1 MSHLEK
7 RFARGARKRI
17 LALDG
22 GGVRGLITLGVLE
35 AVERELA
42 GRSGR
47 PDFVLSDYFD
57 LIAGTSTGS
66 IIAVGLAM
74 GMKVEE
80 LVRLYS
86 KYSPAIFPKTRRK
99 GLLVNKYDAAP
110 LEKLLAEVVG
120 DEPLESQKLKT
131 GLMICAKRMDTDSA
145 WVLTNNPAAKY
156 WDCKD
161 DAFFPNR
168 LYKIR
173 MLVRASTAAPTFFAP
188 VLIDISSGRKGFKKE
203 TGLFVDGAISG
214 HNSPALQSVL
224 TAILPAYGFGWQPGE
239 DRLLVISVGTGW
251 RRDRRDP
258 AEFIKQNPMSQGIAA
273 LQGLINDT
281 VKNDLMVMQALSDP
295 RLAWPINSEVGGL
308 EGAVIAPAPL
318 FAFQRYDAGLD
329 ESAVVEA
336 LKIETMKPKER
347 EKLVA
352 TLRDMAATSE
362 PNLRAC
368 LALGREA
375 GRRVDRMH
383 FPDIFNDILTKTGPQ
398 DHPPAEEIGPGGVTF
413 APGGRIVAAR
423 RLDAQAFRDTARGL
437 GAAIGRYRKTAK
449 VAAQPAAERQTVI
462 THWNGEETRNIAESG
477 DMLVTTLNADGSPA
491 LDTDGHVNTYVIGPA
506 RFEALYRAAGEPA
519 PQPEYGALFEARGEV
534 EAFLA
539 PGGFEIMAPWGEMER
554 AASGYI
560 VLNGEDVYGVA
571 GEVFAQTY
579 AKMPA

>member
-1 MSHLEK
+1 MSHLDK
-7 RFARGARKRI
+7 RLAQGRSKRI

-22 GGVRGLITLGVLE
+22 GGVRGLITLGILE
-35 AVERELA
+35 AIERELA

-66 IIAVGLAM
+66 IIATGLAM
-74 GMKVEE
+74 GMKVDD
-80 LVRLYS
+80 LVRLYL
-86 KYSPAIFPKTRRK
+86 KYSPSIFPKTRRK

-110 LEKLLAEVVG
+110 LEKLLTEVVG
-120 DEPLESQKLKT
+120 DEALETQKLKT

-156 WDCKD
+156 WDCED
-161 DAFFPNR
+161 DSFFPNR

-188 VLIDISSGRKGFKKE
+188 VLIDISSGKKGFKKE

-258 AEFIKQNPMSQGIAA
+258 AAFIKQNPMSQGIAA

-281 VKNDLMVMQALSDP
+281 VKNDLMVMQALSNP
-295 RLAWPINSEVGGL
+295 KLAWPINSEVGGL
-308 EGAVIAPAPL
+308 EGAVIAPTPL

-336 LKIETMKPKER
+336 LKIHSMKPKAR

-375 GRRVDRMH
+375 GRRVDRAH
-383 FPDIFNDILTKTGPQ
+383 FPDVFNDILAPGGSEI
-398 DHPPAEEIGPGGVTF
+398 DPPADKRLPGGVTV
-413 APGGRIVAAR
+413 APGGRIVSAH
-423 RLDAQAFRDTARGL
+423 RLDAQAFRETARGI

-449 VAAQPAAERQTVI
+449 VAAQPSAERQTVI
-462 THWNGEETRNIAESG
+462 TYWNGEETSNIAEPG
-477 DMLVTTLNADGSPA
+477 DMLVTTLNAEGSPTR
-491 LDTDGHVNTYVIGPA
+491 DTDGRVNTYVIGAA
-506 RFEALYRAAGEPA
+506 RFEALYRGTGAPAQEPA
-519 PQPEYGALFEARGEV
+519 YGASYEARGEI
-534 EAFLA
+534 EAFAA

-554 AASGYI
+554 SANGYI

-571 GEVFAQTY
+571 GEVFEQTY
-579 AKMPA
+579 AKTLA

>member
-1 MSHLEK
+1 MSHLET
-7 RFARGARKRI
+7 RFAKGGRKRI

-86 KYSPAIFPKTRRK
+86 KYSPSIFPKTRRK

-156 WDCKD
+156 WDCQD
-161 DAFFPNR
+161 DSFFPNR
-168 LYKIR
+168 LYNIR

-188 VLIDISSGRKGFKKE
+188 VLIEISSGKKGFKKE

-258 AEFIKQNPMSQGIAA
+258 AEFLRQNPMSQGIAA

-281 VKNDLMVMQALSDP
+281 VKNDLMVMQALSNP
-295 RLAWPINSEVGGL
+295 KLAWQINSEVGGL
-308 EGAVIAPAPL
+308 EGDVIAPAPL

-336 LKIETMKPKER
+336 LKIQMMKPKER

-362 PNLRAC
+362 ANLRAC

-375 GRRVDRMH
+375 GRRVERAH
-383 FPDIFNDILTKTGPQ
+383 FPDAFNDIFDPISAAPP
-398 DHPPAEEIGPGGVTF
+398 PPADQG
-413 APGGRIVAAR
+413 APGGRIVSGV
-423 RLDAQAFRDTARGL
+423 RLDEEAFREAARGL
-437 GAAIGRYRKTAK
+437 GAAIRRYRKTGR
-449 VAAQPAAERQTVI
+449 VAALTATERQTVV
-462 THWNGEETRNIAESG
+462 TYWNGEETSNTAEAG
-477 DMLVTTLNADGSPA
+477 DMLVTTLDAGGLPA
-491 LDTDGHVNTYVIGPA
+491 RDRDGHVNTYVIGPA
-506 RFEALYRAAGEPA
+506 RFEALYRGTGEPA
-519 PQPEYGALFEARGEV
+519 PQPEYGALLEARGEV
-534 EAFLA
+534 EAFAA

-554 AASGYI
+554 AETGYL
-560 VLNGEDVYGVA
+560 VLNGGDVYGVA
-571 GEVFAQTY
+571 GEVFERTY
-579 AKMPA
+579 KETQA

>member
-7 RFARGARKRI
+7 RFARGGRKRI

-35 AVERELA
+35 SIERELA
-42 GRSGR
+42 DRAGR

-74 GMKVEE
+74 GMKVDE
-80 LVRLYS
+80 LVRLYL
-86 KYSPAIFPKTRRK
+86 KYSPSIFPKTRRK

-156 WDCKD
+156 WDCAD
-161 DAFFPNR
+161 DSFFPNR
-168 LYKIR
+168 LYSIR

-188 VLIDISSGRKGFKKE
+188 VLIDISSGKKGFKKE

-224 TAILPAYGFGWQPGE
+224 TAILPTYGFGWLPGE
-239 DRLLVISVGTGW
+239 DKLLVISVGTGW

-258 AEFIKQNPMSQGIAA
+258 AEFVRQNPMTQGIAA

-281 VKNDLMVMQALSDP
+281 VKNDLMVMQALSNP
-295 RLAWPINSEVGGL
+295 KLAWPINSEVGGL
-308 EGAVIAPAPL
+308 EGSIIAPAPL
-318 FAFQRYDAGLD
+318 FSFQRYDAGLD

-336 LKIETMKPKER
+336 LKIQMMKRKER

-352 TLRDMAATSE
+352 TLRDMAATNES
-362 PNLRAC
+362 NLRAC
-368 LALGREA
+368 LSLGREA
-375 GRRVDRMH
+375 GRKVERAH
-383 FPDIFNDILTKTGPQ
+383 FPDGFDEIFAAIGQASAPPTDKIGTGS
-398 DHPPAEEIGPGGVTF
+398 
-413 APGGRIVAAR
+413 RIVSTN
-423 RLDAQAFRDTARGL
+423 RLDKDAFRQTARET

-449 VAAQPAAERQTVI
+449 VAALPATERQTIV
-462 THWNGEETRNIAESG
+462 TYWNGEETTNIAEPG
-477 DMLVTTLNADGSPA
+477 DMLVTTLDEAGVPVRDQ
-491 LDTDGHVNTYVIGPA
+491 DGHMNTYVIGAA
-506 RFEALYRAAGEPA
+506 RFEALYHPVGAPVPEPGF
-519 PQPEYGALFEARGEV
+519 GALYEARGEV
-534 EAFLA
+534 EAFAA
-539 PGGFEIMAPWGEMER
+539 PGGFEILAPWGEMER
-554 AASGYI
+554 AETGYI
-560 VLNGEDVYGVA
+560 VLNNDDVYGVA
-571 GEVFAQTY
+571 KELFDMTY
-579 AKMPA
+579 EKTDG

>member
-1 MSHLEK
+1 
-7 RFARGARKRI
+7 
-17 LALDG
+17 
-22 GGVRGLITLGVLE
+22 
-35 AVERELA
+35 
-42 GRSGR
+42 
-47 PDFVLSDYFD
+47 
-57 LIAGTSTGS
+57 
-66 IIAVGLAM
+66 
-74 GMKVEE
+74 
-80 LVRLYS
+80 
-86 KYSPAIFPKTRRK
+86 
-99 GLLVNKYDAAP
+99 
-110 LEKLLAEVVG
+110 
-120 DEPLESQKLKT
+120 
-131 GLMICAKRMDTDSA
+131 
-145 WVLTNNPAAKY
+145 
-156 WDCKD
+156 
-161 DAFFPNR
+161 
-168 LYKIR
+168 
-173 MLVRASTAAPTFFAP
+173 
-188 VLIDISSGRKGFKKE
+188 
-203 TGLFVDGAISG
+203 
-214 HNSPALQSVL
+214 
-224 TAILPAYGFGWQPGE
+224 
-239 DRLLVISVGTGW
+239 
-251 RRDRRDP
+251 
-258 AEFIKQNPMSQGIAA
+258 
-273 LQGLINDT
+273 
-281 VKNDLMVMQALSDP
+281 MVMQALSDP

-375 GRRVDRMH
+375 GRRVDRTH

>member
-7 RFARGARKRI
+7 RFARGERKRI

-35 AVERELA
+35 AIERELA

-74 GMKVEE
+74 GMKVEK
-80 LVRLYS
+80 LISLYL
-86 KYSPAIFPKTRRK
+86 KYSPSIFPKTRRK

-156 WDCKD
+156 WDCQD
-161 DAFFPNR
+161 DSFFPNR
-168 LYKIR
+168 LYSIR

-188 VLIDISSGRKGFKKE
+188 VLIDISSGKKGFKKE
-203 TGLFVDGAISG
+203 VGLFVDGAISG

-239 DRLLVISVGTGW
+239 DKLLVISVGTGW

-258 AEFIKQNPMSQGIAA
+258 AEFMKQNPMSQGIAA

-281 VKNDLMVMQALSDP
+281 VKNDLMLMQALSNP
-295 RLAWPINSEVGGL
+295 KRAWPINSEVGGL
-308 EGAVIAPAPL
+308 EGNVIAPAPL
-318 FAFQRYDAGLD
+318 FSFQRYDAGLD
-329 ESAVVEA
+329 ESAVVDA
-336 LKIETMKPKER
+336 LKIQMMKPKER
-347 EKLVA
+347 QKLVA

-362 PNLRAC
+362 ANLRAC

-375 GRRVDRMH
+375 GRRVERTH
-383 FPDIFNDILTKTGPQ
+383 FPDVFNDILTASDPATVPPTDNIATGR
-398 DHPPAEEIGPGGVTF
+398 
-413 APGGRIVAAR
+413 RIVSAN
-423 RLDAQAFRDTARGL
+423 RLSKQAFHETARET

-449 VAAQPAAERQTVI
+449 VAARPAAESQTI
-462 THWNGEETRNIAESG
+462 ATHWNGEETTNTARPG
-477 DMLVTTLNADGSPA
+477 DMLVTTLDAAGLPA
-491 LDTDGHVNTYVIGPA
+491 RDRDGHVNTYVIGAA
-506 RFEALYRAAGEPA
+506 RFEALYNPVSAPAPEPA
-519 PQPEYGALFEARGEV
+519 FGALYEARGEV
-534 EAFLA
+534 EAFAA
-539 PGGFEIMAPWGEMER
+539 PGGFEIMAPWGETER
-554 AASGYI
+554 AETGYV

-571 GEVFAQTY
+571 GELFETTY
-579 AKMPA
+579 EKTAD

>member
-1 MSHLEK
+1 MSHLDK
-7 RFARGARKRI
+7 RLARGSRKRI

-35 AVERELA
+35 AIERELA
-42 GRSGR
+42 KRSGR

-74 GMKVEE
+74 GMKVDE
-80 LVRLYS
+80 LVRLYL
-86 KYSPAIFPKTRRK
+86 KYSPSIFPKTRRK
-99 GLLVNKYDAAP
+99 GVLVNKYDAAP

-120 DEPLESQKLKT
+120 DEALESQKLKT

-156 WDCKD
+156 WDSKD
-161 DAFFPNR
+161 ESFFPNR

-188 VLIDISSGRKGFKKE
+188 VLIDISSGKKGFEKE

-239 DRLLVISVGTGW
+239 DKLLVISVGTGW

-258 AEFIKQNPMSQGIAA
+258 AEFMKQNPMTQGIAA

-281 VKNDLMVMQALSDP
+281 VKNDLMVMQALSNP
-295 RLAWPINSEVGGL
+295 KLAWPINSEVGGL
-308 EGAVIAPAPL
+308 EDAVITPEPL

-329 ESAVVEA
+329 ESAVVDA
-336 LKIETMKPKER
+336 LKIQTMKPKDR

-375 GRRVDRMH
+375 GRRVDRAH
-383 FPDIFNDILTKTGPQ
+383 FPDVFNDILAAGGPKTDPSS
-398 DHPPAEEIGPGGVTF
+398 DETVPGGV
-413 APGGRIVAAR
+413 AIAAGGRIVSAR
-423 RLDAQAFRDTARGL
+423 RLDAQGFRETARGL
-437 GAAIGRYRKTAK
+437 GAGIDRYRKTAK

-462 THWNGEETRNIAESG
+462 THWNGEETRNIAEPG

-491 LDTDGHVNTYVIGPA
+491 RDTDGHVNTYVIGAA
-506 RFEALYRAAGEPA
+506 RFEALYRGPGESA
-519 PQPEYGALFEARGEV
+519 PEPTYGALYEARGEI
-534 EAFLA
+534 EAFAA

-571 GEVFAQTY
+571 GEIFEQTY
-579 AKMPA
+579 AKIPD